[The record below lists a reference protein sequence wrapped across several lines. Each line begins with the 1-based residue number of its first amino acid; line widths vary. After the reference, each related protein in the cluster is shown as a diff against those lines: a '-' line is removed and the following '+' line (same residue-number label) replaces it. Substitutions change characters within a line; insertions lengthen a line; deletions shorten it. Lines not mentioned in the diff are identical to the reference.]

1 MYKGRPEYEAMRD
14 FILKVESFFK
24 KLKKKNKKKKPE

>member
-24 KLKKKNKKKKPE
+24 KLKNKKKKP

>member
-14 FILKVESFFK
+14 FILKVESLFK
-24 KLKKKNKKKKPE
+24 KIKKKYKNKKPE